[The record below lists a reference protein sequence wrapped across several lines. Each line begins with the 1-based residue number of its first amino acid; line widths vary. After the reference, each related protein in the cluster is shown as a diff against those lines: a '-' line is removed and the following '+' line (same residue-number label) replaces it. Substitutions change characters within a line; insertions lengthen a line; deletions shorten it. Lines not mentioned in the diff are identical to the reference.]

1 MPLSRLTQTFPL
13 DLAAAVSESEAAPD
27 GAAFPAD
34 FFAGVLLAAGALAG
48 ALISDLF
55 AAGVAGAAELAVP
68 ESLVLALLFL
78 LFFVL
83 VPVSALAFAES
94 ALASA
99 DFFLPFFAVVV
110 PVSAFAFAGDWSV
123 DAVLSVL
130 FFLWLFFAEV
140 EPVSAFALAWS
151 PEVVASA
158 LFFLDFDFLVVVVV
172 VVSDAA
178 FWSLAVPASVFA
190 FLDFFF
196 VVESVAWSLVLAWGF
211 ASAGIIE
218 SANNRHRPAIHVLIL
233 MGSLCIGSSLMRG
246 GWSSPDLELREARAL
261 LPKVRPENA
270 GGMSYAAGSHHAS
283 PTASGSSERGNG
295 WDQDSTK
302 TLQHPR
308 AHDAKKRCGVG
319 TPPPPLRLIDGNK
332 LSRSF

>member
-13 DLAAAVSESEAAPD
+13 DLADAVSESEAAPD

-110 PVSAFAFAGDWSV
+110 PVSAFAFAADWSV
-123 DAVLSVL
+123 DVVLSVL

-140 EPVSAFALAWS
+140 EPVSALALAWS
-151 PEVVASA
+151 LELVASA

-172 VVSDAA
+172 VSDAA
-178 FWSLAVPASVFA
+178 FWSLAVPASFFA

-196 VVESVAWSLVLAWGF
+196 VVESVVWSLVLAWGF

-218 SANNRHRPAIHVLIL
+218 SANNRHRPTIHVLIL
-233 MGSLCIGSSLMRG
+233 MGSLFIGSSFDEGRM
-246 GWSSPDLELREARAL
+246 E
-261 LPKVRPENA
+261 
-270 GGMSYAAGSHHAS
+270 
-283 PTASGSSERGNG
+283 
-295 WDQDSTK
+295 Q
-302 TLQHPR
+302 PR
-308 AHDAKKRCGVG
+308 
-319 TPPPPLRLIDGNK
+319 L
-332 LSRSF
+332 

>member
-13 DLAAAVSESEAAPD
+13 DLAAAVSESEAAPE
-27 GAAFPAD
+27 GAAFAAD
-34 FFAGVLLAAGALAG
+34 FLAGALLVAGALAG

-55 AAGVAGAAELAVP
+55 AAGVAGPAEFVMP

-110 PVSAFAFAGDWSV
+110 PVSAFAFAADWSV

-178 FWSLAVPASVFA
+178 LWSLAVPASFFA
-190 FLDFFF
+190 FLDFFL
-196 VVESVAWSLVLAWGF
+196 VVESVVWSLVLAWGF
-211 ASAGIIE
+211 ASAGAIE
-218 SANNRHRPAIHVLIL
+218 SANSRHKPAIHVLIL
-233 MGSLCIGSSLMRG
+233 MGSLFIGSSFDEG
-246 GWSSPDLELREARAL
+246 QLE
-261 LPKVRPENA
+261 
-270 GGMSYAAGSHHAS
+270 
-283 PTASGSSERGNG
+283 
-295 WDQDSTK
+295 Q
-302 TLQHPR
+302 PR
-308 AHDAKKRCGVG
+308 
-319 TPPPPLRLIDGNK
+319 L
-332 LSRSF
+332 

>member
-1 MPLSRLTQTFPL
+1 MPLSRLTQTFPF

-110 PVSAFAFAGDWSV
+110 PVSAFAFAAGWSV

-158 LFFLDFDFLVVVVV
+158 FFLDFDFLVVVVV

-178 FWSLAVPASVFA
+178 FWSLAVPASFFA

-196 VVESVAWSLVLAWGF
+196 VVESGVWSLVLAWGF

-218 SANNRHRPAIHVLIL
+218 SANNRDRPAIHVLIL
-233 MGSLCIGSSLMRG
+233 MGSLFIGSSLMRG
-246 GWSSPDLELREARAL
+246 GWSSPDCRT
-261 LPKVRPENA
+261 
-270 GGMSYAAGSHHAS
+270 AGSPSSAS
-283 PTASGSSERGNG
+283 EDQARERG
-295 WDQDSTK
+295 WDVVP
-302 TLQHPR
+302 PR
-308 AHDAKKRCGVG
+308 AAIMPVRHDRGQVWEE
-319 TPPPPLRLIDGNK
+319 GNG
-332 LSRSF
+332 

>member
-1 MPLSRLTQTFPL
+1 MPLSRLTQTFPF

-55 AAGVAGAAELAVP
+55 AAGVAGAAELVMP

-110 PVSAFAFAGDWSV
+110 PVSAFAFAADWSV

-178 FWSLAVPASVFA
+178 LWSLAVPASFFA
-190 FLDFFF
+190 FLDFFL
-196 VVESVAWSLVLAWGF
+196 VVESVVWSLVLAWGF

-233 MGSLCIGSSLMRG
+233 MGSLFIGSSLMRG
-246 GWSSPDLELREARAL
+246 GWSSPDCRTAGSPSSASEDQARERGWDV
-261 LPKVRPENA
+261 VRPRPAIMPVREHR
-270 GGMSYAAGSHHAS
+270 GQVSVLVQWIGDTFILSVEMSS
-283 PTASGSSERGNG
+283 
-295 WDQDSTK
+295 
-302 TLQHPR
+302 
-308 AHDAKKRCGVG
+308 V
-319 TPPPPLRLIDGNK
+319 
-332 LSRSF
+332 

>member
-1 MPLSRLTQTFPL
+1 M
-13 DLAAAVSESEAAPD
+13 
-27 GAAFPAD
+27 
-34 FFAGVLLAAGALAG
+34 
-48 ALISDLF
+48 
-55 AAGVAGAAELAVP
+55 
-68 ESLVLALLFL
+68 
-78 LFFVL
+78 
-83 VPVSALAFAES
+83 
-94 ALASA
+94 
-99 DFFLPFFAVVV
+99 V

-140 EPVSAFALAWS
+140 EPVSVFALAWS

-158 LFFLDFDFLVVVVV
+158 LFFLDFDFLVVVVA

-178 FWSLAVPASVFA
+178 LWSLAAPASVFA

-233 MGSLCIGSSLMRG
+233 MGSLFIGSSLMRG

-270 GGMSYAAGSHHAS
+270 GGMSYARGQPSCQSAS
-283 PTASGSSERGNG
+283 I
-295 WDQDSTK
+295 
-302 TLQHPR
+302 
-308 AHDAKKRCGVG
+308 GV
-319 TPPPPLRLIDGNK
+319 K
-332 LSRSF
+332 